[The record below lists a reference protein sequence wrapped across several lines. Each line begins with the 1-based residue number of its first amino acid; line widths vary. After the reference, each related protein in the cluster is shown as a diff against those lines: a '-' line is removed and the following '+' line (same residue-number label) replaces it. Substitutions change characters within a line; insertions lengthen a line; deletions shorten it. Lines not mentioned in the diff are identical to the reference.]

1 MTAGEPRRVL
11 MLVNKKAGLLWS
23 FHSMRRAMDKWWDIP
38 GTELSYQFCQSRDDG
53 LEKARRAVEDGVDC
67 ILAVGGDGTVNTIGS
82 LLVGT
87 EVSLGVIPA
96 GSGNGFARHFEIPL
110 VPEKAVR
117 ALAASVVKRIDVG
130 VVDSRPFFVTCSMA
144 WDASVV
150 RSFERSAFRGIIPY
164 IFAGVNEFFEYDP
177 QEVDVDID
185 SGRRSL
191 HIPDPL
197 VFTVANLTQ
206 YGGGAKIAPHARAD
220 DGFLELVVARR
231 QDIAVLLANVG
242 RFFDGTIH
250 KIPKVV
256 SLRFKTLKV
265 KRAKGAPIQIDG
277 ELVDAP
283 DEVDVRIMPAALK
296 VLVPKKQEEA

>member
-1 MTAGEPRRVL
+1 

>member
-296 VLVPKKQEEA
+296 VLVPKKQEGA